1 MQLVSYKQ
9 SLIINTHSI
18 GNFSKQASLNELSI
32 NKIFHLI
39 YFTLNFLYSYA
50 YIRIVPRVRHF
61 FCLFYAR
68 TYFIH
73 DIEGA
78 LYYEYSENLST

>member
-1 MQLVSYKQ
+1 MEGSLFHSKQ
-9 SLIINTHSI
+9 SLIINIHSI

-39 YFTLNFLYSYA
+39 FYMHRRTSGLF
-50 YIRIVPRVRHF
+50 RVCATF

-68 TYFIH
+68 TYTYFIH
-73 DIEGA
+73 DIEEA